1 MNSNTSTIQLAIV
14 DDEQLIVKLLEG
26 FFAQQTGI
34 NVIYSA
40 FSGESF
46 LEQLTTFAPQLDVVL
61 LDLRMKELNGIEVTN
76 LLKEQYPD
84 IHVIVISSHYKKS
97 FVGYMLKTGVSAFLP
112 KGVLPQQLLEV
123 IKTVYQTGYYFL
135 PEQVEVMR
143 TQIAPKAPKPKFS
156 LETTFTAREKE
167 VLELICQQKTAQ
179 EIANALFITKRTV
192 EGHKNK
198 LLSKI
203 GVKNTAGLIIYA
215 IKEKIVDVDSLH
227 ILGE

>member
-1 MNSNTSTIQLAIV
+1 MSSDTSIIQLAIV

-26 FFAQQTGI
+26 FFTQQAETE
-34 NVIYSA
+34 VVLSA
-40 FSGESF
+40 FSGEDF
-46 LEQLTTFAPQLDVVL
+46 LEQLAKFPNKIDVLL
-61 LDLRMKELNGIEVTN
+61 LDLRMKDLDGIEVTN

-97 FVGYMLKTGVSAFLP
+97 FIGYMLKTGVSAFLP
-112 KGVLPQQLLEV
+112 KGILPQQLLEI
-123 IKTVYQTGYYFL
+123 IKTVYQEGYYFL

-156 LETTFTAREKE
+156 LKTTFTAREKE
-167 VLELICQQKTAQ
+167 ILELICQQKTAQ
-179 EIANALFITKRTV
+179 EIADKLFITKRTV
-192 EGHKNK
+192 EGHKNN

-215 IKEKIVDVDSLH
+215 IKEKIVDVNSLN
-227 ILGE
+227 IL